1 MYGSFHI
8 SSECGWHQGDPLASL
23 LCCLVLLPLIKKIVV
38 EVPRLKVQAWFLDD
52 GTCVGREDDLAKVV
66 DLLVKEGPARG
77 LVLSTT
83 ITSPSSPKTTVWSP
97 LGEVENCD
105 VLAALGVVV
114 VEAEGVVLLGA
125 PLGSQGFMEE
135 EVARKVHKVKEVIQ
149 RLALLQDPPGE

>member
-1 MYGSFHI
+1 M
-8 SSECGWHQGDPLASL
+8 W
-23 LCCLVLLPLIKKIVV
+23 
-38 EVPRLKVQAWFLDD
+38 
-52 GTCVGREDDLAKVV
+52 REDDLAKVV

-135 EVARKVHKVKEVIQ
+135 EVARKVHKVKEVSQ
-149 RLALLQDPPGE
+149 RLALLEDLQGLLRHSKVLLPALHHGHQHHCAPCPGV